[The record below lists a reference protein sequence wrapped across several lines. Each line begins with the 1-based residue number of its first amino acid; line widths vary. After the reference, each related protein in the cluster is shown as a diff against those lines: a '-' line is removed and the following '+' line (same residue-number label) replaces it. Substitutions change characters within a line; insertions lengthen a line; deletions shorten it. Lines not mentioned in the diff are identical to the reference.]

1 MDIALGDMILN
12 LSGEVVHTHSTDAG
26 MHVSGVEF
34 DPLDEKTRTLLK
46 EFLRH
51 FDPV

>member
-12 LSGEVVHTHSTDAG
+12 LSGEVVHTHSAGSG

-51 FDPV
+51 FGPV

>member
-1 MDIALGDMILN
+1 
-12 LSGEVVHTHSTDAG
+12 

-34 DPLDEKTRTLLK
+34 DPLDEKTHTLLK